1 MSYTPTEWNTGDVI
15 TSAKLN
21 KLEQGVAE
29 AGGSGGGFL
38 KVGFDTETLTLDK
51 TWKQIF
57 DALSAGY
64 FVNVFTEQTEDGLA
78 WQSQV
83 YECLYGDDY
92 IVHAYNL
99 SDGIMLTFTV
109 QSENGYPV
117 VSKPSVEPSN

>member
-1 MSYTPTEWNTGDVI
+1 MNSMSYEPTNWKSGDVV

-64 FVNVFTEQTEDGLA
+64 FVNVFTEQTESEQA
-78 WQSQV
+78 RQSQV

-92 IVHAYNL
+92 IVHAYTL
-99 SDGIMLTFTV
+99 SGGNILFATFAV

-117 VSKPSVEPSN
+117 FVKD